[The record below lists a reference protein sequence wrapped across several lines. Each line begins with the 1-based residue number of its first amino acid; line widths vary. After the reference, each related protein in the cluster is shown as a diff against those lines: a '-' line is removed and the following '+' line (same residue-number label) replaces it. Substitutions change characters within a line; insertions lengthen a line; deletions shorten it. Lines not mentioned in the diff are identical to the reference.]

1 MKKLLT
7 LVLLS
12 LLVSADNIYADDL
25 EDYVEKT
32 CSDPI
37 KNFDLKKISEKYQSF
52 LVEPDGTYVYSKADL
67 NKMFKEIKNSPNIL
81 TLKGKSFKILSRWES
96 EHFVSLASEC
106 QQILTY
112 ALEGEEFTEEY
123 TTVGLS
129 VFQVTKK
136 GFNLIFEASY

>member
-12 LLVSADNIYADDL
+12 LLVSTDNIYADDL

-32 CSDPI
+32 CSDPL
-37 KNFDLKKISEKYQSF
+37 KLDLKKISEKYQSF
-52 LVEPDGTYVYSKADL
+52 GVEPDGTYVYSKADL
-67 NKMFKEIKNSPNIL
+67 NKMLKEIKNSPNIL

-106 QQILTY
+106 QQILSY